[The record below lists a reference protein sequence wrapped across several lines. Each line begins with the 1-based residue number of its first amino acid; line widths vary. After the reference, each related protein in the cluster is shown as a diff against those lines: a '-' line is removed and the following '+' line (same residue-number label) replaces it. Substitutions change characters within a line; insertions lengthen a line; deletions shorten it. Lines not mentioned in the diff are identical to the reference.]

1 MSHNTIRS
9 AVIGVS
15 AGAAVV
21 AAAAAVDIWQYRR
34 AQAQFRALMPP
45 TDPELAALD
54 AEIAAR
60 HETNVAGLRADN
72 ADRRAK
78 FRPELL
84 LAANPKSVAGLADLS
99 AAQLLSEIE
108 VVKARLLDVR
118 VADQIAMCSGL
129 PRSSKETEFADQ
141 LASLIAEYMARNTP
155 SLYGREPVSP
165 LDERRYEL
173 AYDQVHDGREWP
185 HNTEAGATRNAD
197 NRAFIDQAFTAN
209 TTKEN

>member
-9 AVIGVS
+9 VVIGVS

-34 AQAQFRALMPP
+34 AQAQFRALAQP

-60 HETNVAGLRADN
+60 HEKSVASLRVDN
-72 ADRRAK
+72 RAALAK
-78 FRPELL
+78 FRPDLL
-84 LAANPKSVAGLADLS
+84 VVAHPKYVSSPADLS

-108 VVKARLLDVR
+108 VVKSQLLDAR
-118 VADQIAMCSGL
+118 IAGDL
-129 PRSSKETEFADQ
+129 APQFPRSPKVIELEDQ
-141 LASLIAEYMARNTP
+141 LASLIAEFTARNNP
-155 SLYGREPVSP
+155 HLYGHEPVSP
-165 LDERRYEL
+165 VEERRYAL

-185 HNTEAGATRNAD
+185 HNTEAGAARHAD
-197 NRAFIDQAFTAN
+197 NLAFIEQAFIAEN
-209 TTKEN
+209 TKEN

>member
-34 AQAQFRALMPP
+34 AQAQFRALAQP
-45 TDPELAALD
+45 TDPELAAMD

-60 HETNVAGLRADN
+60 HEKNVAGLRADHR
-72 ADRRAK
+72 AALAK
-78 FRPELL
+78 FRSDLL
-84 LAANPKSVAGLADLS
+84 FAAHPKYVSSPADLS

-108 VVKARLLDVR
+108 VVKSHLLDER
-118 VADQIAMCSGL
+118 VAAHIAPQF
-129 PRSSKETEFADQ
+129 PRSPKEIELEAQ
-141 LASLIAEYMARNTP
+141 LASLTTEFTARNAP

-165 LDERRYEL
+165 LDERRYAL

-185 HNTEAGATRNAD
+185 HNTEAGAARHAD
-197 NRAFIDQAFTAN
+197 NLAFIDQTFADNTAE
-209 TTKEN
+209 EN

>member
-1 MSHNTIRS
+1 MSHNSIRS

-21 AAAAAVDIWQYRR
+21 AAAAAVDFWQYQR
-34 AQAQFRALMPP
+34 AQAQFRALAQP

-60 HETNVAGLRADN
+60 HEKNVAGLRADHR
-72 ADRRAK
+72 AALAK
-78 FRPELL
+78 FRSDLL
-84 LAANPKSVAGLADLS
+84 FAAHPKYVRSPADLS

-108 VVKARLLDVR
+108 VAKAQLLDLR
-118 VADQIAMCSGL
+118 VAAHNAPQL
-129 PRSSKETEFADQ
+129 PRSPKETELDDQ
-141 LASLIAEYMARNTP
+141 LTSLTAEFAARNAP

-165 LDERRYEL
+165 LDERRYAL

-185 HNTEAGATRNAD
+185 HNTEAGAARLAD
-197 NRAFIDQAFTAN
+197 NRAFIEQAFTAEI
-209 TTKEN
+209 TKEN

>member
-34 AQAQFRALMPP
+34 AQAQFRALTQP
-45 TDPELAALD
+45 TDPELAAMD

-60 HETNVAGLRADN
+60 YEKNVANLRADN
-72 ADRRAK
+72 IAALAK
-78 FRPELL
+78 FRPDLL
-84 LAANPKSVAGLADLS
+84 VVAHPKYVSSPADLS

-108 VVKARLLDVR
+108 VVKAQLLDLR
-118 VADQIAMCSGL
+118 VAAHL
-129 PRSSKETEFADQ
+129 APEFTRSPKETELDEQ
-141 LASLIAEYMARNTP
+141 LASLAAEFAARNAP
-155 SLYGREPVSP
+155 RLYGHEPVSP
-165 LDERRYEL
+165 VEGRRYAL

-185 HNTEAGATRNAD
+185 HNTEAGAARLAD
-197 NRAFIDQAFTAN
+197 NRAFIEQAFTAN